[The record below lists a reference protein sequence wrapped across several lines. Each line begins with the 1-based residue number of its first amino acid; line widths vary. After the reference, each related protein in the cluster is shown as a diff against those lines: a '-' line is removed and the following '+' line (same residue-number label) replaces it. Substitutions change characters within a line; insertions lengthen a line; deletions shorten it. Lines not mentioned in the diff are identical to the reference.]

1 MMRHIVFYDGECG
14 LCQHSVQW
22 LLDHDRDQKLL
33 YAPLQ
38 GETAAELLGSV
49 QLPDGLDS
57 IIYFSESEGFRSIE
71 WYSTGVLQLLR
82 LLPLP
87 WSLGRW
93 CLWIPKFIRDGVY
106 RFIAKNRIK
115 WFGNA
120 DACRLP
126 SEDETLRF
134 LP

>member
-1 MMRHIVFYDGECG
+1 MRHIVLYDGECG

-22 LLDHDRDQKLL
+22 LLDHDRTGMLL

-38 GETAAELLGSV
+38 GDTAAELLASV

-57 IIYFSESEGFRSIE
+57 IIYVSESEGSMSVE
-71 WYSTGVLQLLR
+71 WYSTGILQLLH

-87 WSLGRW
+87 WSLGRFF
-93 CLWIPKFIRDGVY
+93 LWVPKFIRDGVY
-106 RFIAKNRIK
+106 RFIARNRIK

-120 DACRLP
+120 DSCRLP
-126 SEDETLRF
+126 SVDEASRF

>member
-1 MMRHIVFYDGECG
+1 MRHIVLYDGECG

-22 LLDHDRDQKLL
+22 LLDHDRTGMLF

-38 GETAAELLGSV
+38 GETAAELLASV

-57 IIYFSESEGFRSIE
+57 IIYVSESEGSMSVE
-71 WYSTGVLQLLR
+71 WYSTGILQLLR

-87 WSLGRW
+87 WSLGRFF
-93 CLWIPKFIRDGVY
+93 LWVPKFIRDGVY
-106 RFIAKNRIK
+106 RFIARNRIK

-120 DACRLP
+120 DSCRLP
-126 SEDETLRF
+126 SVDEVSRF